1 MHGVSS
7 ATNESLSRKQINRVA
22 TIGIFTYIHIQSQ
35 QAHNKVIAKKI
46 RKKEKNRKNYTDP
59 CVINLPVFSEPI
71 AAQCSLD
78 KDASALEF
86 SQLYFTDDIMKLL
99 KNWTSVKLNE
109 ICGFLALI
117 LHISLVVK
125 PKLFDYWSKNLVLST
140 SFGLGIMPRDRFKS
154 FLKHFLKVSQQ
165 MLLPGENLC
174 TDEAICPF
182 RGRISFKVYMKDKPE
197 KYGIKIYAITDTVT
211 GFILNADVYTDQ
223 LIVDKVNT
231 VQGIFDRL
239 CENYCSKGHTIYI
252 YIYMDRFYTSPN
264 LLYYLYKKNT
274 LGVKTVRSNRKNLPK
289 DLVCSHLQKNEMTY
303 RRDGSVLCIKWHDK
317 RDIYI
322 FCPQNINFQH

>member
-22 TIGIFTYIHIQSQ
+22 TI
-35 QAHNKVIAKKI
+35 
-46 RKKEKNRKNYTDP
+46 
-59 CVINLPVFSEPI
+59 VFSEPI

-86 SQLYFTDDIMKLL
+86 FQLYFTDDIMKLL

-174 TDEAICPF
+174 IDEAICPF
-182 RGRISFKVYMKDKPE
+182 RGRISFKVYMKDKHE

-239 CENYCSKGHTIYI
+239 CENYCSKELATKAGVILTF
-252 YIYMDRFYTSPN
+252 D
-264 LLYYLYKKNT
+264 KNT
-274 LGVKTVRSNRKNLPK
+274 IDKSGARLLGRHFPK
-289 DLVCSHLQKNEMTY
+289 
-303 RRDGSVLCIKWHDK
+303 RIK
-317 RDIYI
+317 
-322 FCPQNINFQH
+322 P

>member
-1 MHGVSS
+1 MKKVSKRDDWDKIVLEYKLLEIFYGFS
-7 ATNESLSRKQINRVA
+7 DSELESNDDEDDPEGEVIEPQFISLKNSIHDDVENN
-22 TIGIFTYIHIQSQ
+22 GISDFEEPSLVSELLDQELANALNTFGKD
-35 QAHNKVIAKKI
+35 NKVIAKKI

-78 KDASALEF
+78 KDASLEF
-86 SQLYFTDDIMKLL
+86 FQLYFTDDIMKLL

-174 TDEAICPF
+174 IDEAICPF

-197 KYGIKIYAITDTVT
+197 KYGSKIYAITDTVT

-223 LIVDKVNT
+223 LIVNK
-231 VQGIFDRL
+231 I
-239 CENYCSKGHTIYI
+239 
-252 YIYMDRFYTSPN
+252 
-264 LLYYLYKKNT
+264 KNVT
-274 LGVKTVRSNRKNLPK
+274 RK
-289 DLVCSHLQKNEMTY
+289 DVC
-303 RRDGSVLCIKWHDK
+303 
-317 RDIYI
+317 
-322 FCPQNINFQH
+322 